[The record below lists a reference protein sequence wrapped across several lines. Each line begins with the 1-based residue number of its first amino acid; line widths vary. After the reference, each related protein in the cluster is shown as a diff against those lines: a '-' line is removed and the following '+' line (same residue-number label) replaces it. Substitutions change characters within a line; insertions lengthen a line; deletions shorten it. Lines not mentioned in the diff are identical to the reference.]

1 MRLAN
6 GKGDGITQLD
16 VETLKAKLHSF
27 LKENKLVHVS
37 LNVGRKKTTD
47 IPSTI
52 TNISNHFFSVAP
64 CVKSYVGESLTI
76 SFVDILIGK
85 FKIKELEEVL

>member
-6 GKGDGITQLD
+6 GKGDGITPLD
-16 VETLKAKLHSF
+16 VEILRLKLQDFFK
-27 LKENKLVHVS
+27 KETLVHVS

-47 IPSTI
+47 IPSKI
-52 TNISNHFFSVAP
+52 INISNHFFSVSP

>member
-6 GKGDGITQLD
+6 GKGDGIRPSD
-16 VETLKAKLHSF
+16 VEILRVKLQDF
-27 LKENKLVHVS
+27 FKNEQLVHVS

-47 IPSTI
+47 IPSKI
-52 TNISNHFFSVAP
+52 INISNHFFSVAP
-64 CVKSYVGESLTI
+64 CVKTYVGESLTI

-85 FKIKELEEVL
+85 YKIKELEEVL

>member
-6 GKGDGITQLD
+6 GKGDGITPLD
-16 VETLKAKLHSF
+16 VETLRVKLQDF
-27 LKENKLVHVS
+27 FKKEKLVHVS

-47 IPSTI
+47 IPSKI
-52 TNISNHFFSVAP
+52 INISNHFFSVAP
-64 CVKSYVGESLTI
+64 CVKSYAGESLTI